1 MCRPT
6 FPPRTVI
13 IIMTIALQTIFNN
26 LYYVILLLLSFNL
39 NICIIIVLFNLLVL
53 FFYLFI
59 IIIKVIFILYNYECQ
74 PQNNLHNENSYI
86 VAITSVRY

>member
-1 MCRPT
+1 MCHLT

-13 IIMTIALQTIFNN
+13 IMTIARQALFNN

-39 NICIIIVLFNLLVL
+39 NICIIIVLFNPLVL

-59 IIIKVIFILYNYECQ
+59 IIIKVIFIFKVMCASLRIIYAMKI
-74 PQNNLHNENSYI
+74 LIS
-86 VAITSVRY
+86 